1 VDQPRPSNPQNGP
14 AAEWLAEHAHE
25 LFAAVRRVVADAL
38 CAYDLGLELSALIGH
53 RWDTFDAQ
61 RHLTRMAWALRL
73 AAEIVSEAS
82 ARGAIPTGERRRGAG
97 ARVVTLSAADLQR
110 LSDLARESLSL
121 DDAAG
126 DALAAM
132 QRGAPSPGSLSRLR
146 VSDLVRRSSSDVRQ
160 DA

>member
-14 AAEWLAEHAHE
+14 ASEWLAEHAHV

-53 RWDTFDAQ
+53 RWDTFDAE
-61 RHLTRMAWALRL
+61 RHVTRMAWALTL
-73 AAEIVSEAS
+73 AAEI

-97 ARVVTLSAADLQR
+97 ARVVTLSTADLQR